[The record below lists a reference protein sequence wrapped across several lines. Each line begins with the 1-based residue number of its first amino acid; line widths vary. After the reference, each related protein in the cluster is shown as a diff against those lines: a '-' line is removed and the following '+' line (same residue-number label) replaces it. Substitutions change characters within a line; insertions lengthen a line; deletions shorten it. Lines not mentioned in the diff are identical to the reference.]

1 MDAWEMDLSVH
12 WVRGNMSSE
21 NAVVGVCR
29 LPADAEAVVA
39 ELRQQGIEPD
49 CISVVTVGEQT
60 GLMPVAYYTD
70 CGRLRSTAA
79 RGGSAS
85 VLEEL
90 PGCAVLVSP
99 GDPPVLLSGPFAT
112 SVVRALDNAALFGD
126 LGPLARGLY
135 SLGIPRDAARDYELS
150 ALQGRTLVVVHG
162 RAREV
167 ERARH
172 IVARFGWVGQA
183 SP

>member
-1 MDAWEMDLSVH
+1 MGLSVLR
-12 WVRGNMSSE
+12 VRGNMSSE

-29 LPADAEAVVA
+29 LAADAEAIIG

-49 CISVVTVGEQT
+49 CISVVTVEEQD
-60 GLMPVAYYTD
+60 GLMPVAYYSD
-70 CGRLRSTAA
+70 SGRLRSTAA
-79 RGGSAS
+79 RGSS
-85 VLEEL
+85 TSLLEEL
-90 PGCAVLVSP
+90 PGCAVVVSP
-99 GDPPVLLSGPFAT
+99 GDPPVLLAGRFAA

-167 ERARH
+167 ERARE
-172 IVARFGWVGQA
+172 IMARSGWEGQA
-183 SP
+183 SS